1 MTLPERPDAFI
12 HVSMQPAP
20 YFRVAPPEM
29 QKLWEKQPGPLEL
42 TADEVAWVNEVLGL
56 VCEEVSPGGWV
67 RSDKVPLIAAILEGV
82 FEHHIRDGLLR
93 DNFPRIGWQKTDGA
107 AHMTH
112 ELTRRAAPSQNY
124 SPTDL

>member
-12 HVSMQPAP
+12 HVSMQPAA

-29 QKLWEKQPGPLEL
+29 RTPWEKQPGALEL

-56 VCEEVSPGGWV
+56 VCEEVAPGGWI
-67 RSDKVPLIAAILEGV
+67 RSEDVTQIAAILEGV
-82 FEHHIRDGLLR
+82 FERHIRDGLLR

-112 ELTRRAAPSQNY
+112 ELKPRADRTNQ
-124 SPTDL
+124 